1 MPKLRTRVPQNIAD
15 ELLANNNHCCCLCR
29 EPGKP
34 VEIHHINGDP
44 SNHDPDNLAVLCR
57 NCHGIIEQKGP
68 LGRSVGQGE
77 VIRYKQEWEAMCD
90 QNQDFSA
97 PGIDE
102 HKVVRIAAGED
113 RLWLYYAPAGSEI
126 VLGFDSNVALTATIA
141 RESDY
146 RRWVNDE
153 ETDVLDEEEDLYK
166 GELEVQVDRDNNYAI
181 WLTNYDDENAVVE
194 VDISIWPS
202 ADDE

>member
-1 MPKLRTRVPQNIAD
+1 
-15 ELLANNNHCCCLCR
+15 
-29 EPGKP
+29 
-34 VEIHHINGDP
+34 
-44 SNHDPDNLAVLCR
+44 
-57 NCHGIIEQKGP
+57 
-68 LGRSVGQGE
+68 
-77 VIRYKQEWEAMCD
+77 MCD